1 MRLWCNSR
9 EESQL
14 VKVLREI
21 VEDSTRYW
29 VDEEIVLELYDE
41 KFWDETLGQ
50 GNNTI
55 INYRKQNTTRFS
67 RVDGDV

>member
-1 MRLWCNSR
+1 VN
-9 EESQL
+9 
-14 VKVLREI
+14 VLQEI

-29 VDEEIVLELYDE
+29 VDEEIVLEPYDE

-55 INYRKQNTTRFS
+55 NRQKQNTTRFS

>member
-1 MRLWCNSR
+1 
-9 EESQL
+9 
-14 VKVLREI
+14 VKVLPEI

-29 VDEEIVLELYDE
+29 VDEEIVLEFYDE

-50 GNNTI
+50 GNNI
-55 INYRKQNTTRFS
+55 INHQKQNMTRFS

>member
-1 MRLWCNSR
+1 
-9 EESQL
+9 

-21 VEDSTRYW
+21 VEDSTSHW
-29 VDEEIVLELYDE
+29 VDEEIVLEPYDE

-50 GNNTI
+50 GNSTI
-55 INYRKQNTTRFS
+55 NHQKQNTTRFS